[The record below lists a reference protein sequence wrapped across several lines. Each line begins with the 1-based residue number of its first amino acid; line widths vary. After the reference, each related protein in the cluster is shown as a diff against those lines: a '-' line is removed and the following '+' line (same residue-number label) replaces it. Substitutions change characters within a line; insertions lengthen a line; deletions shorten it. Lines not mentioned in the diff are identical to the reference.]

1 LLAFQVSLTPLHGK
15 APPTVT
21 ALPLSCQGQ
30 RCEFV
35 LPASAHQHLIIL
47 GSLAHDLGPHRVR
60 VCVEPTEQQERLP
73 LMERSDDSAHRA
85 ALKELGEKLREARGH
100 RKPPKTAP
108 ISQPAPTRSFHVFVK
123 EDLLDRNSY
132 VEVVGQLRATG
143 RHCLVYVDRDWGEI
157 ERLEATIAD
166 AVRTFDEHV
175 HPRSVLLGR
184 CADVDANGKFV
195 ILFTGWL
202 SRMSNGTVSLGGFV
216 RGTDLSGDMPRPFG
230 NHADM
235 MYLNTNLRPG
245 PHLRTLLAHEHT
257 HAVIYSEHV
266 LTEYLPGVAR
276 LDEECWLN
284 EAIAH
289 LVEDMHGFC
298 WSNLDHRVRAYLE
311 APHRYPLVVPDYY
324 HTGLWRTPGVR
335 GSTYLFLRW
344 CVDRFGEDLLARL
357 TRTNLTG
364 VANLEVSTG
373 EPFEKLF
380 REWSVAMF
388 LSGTRLSCESVF
400 PLKRISLRGPLGRED
415 LHGVHVSRLSERD
428 DQDVALG
435 GTSVAYFLLAPS
447 AKRARVVV
455 EAEEGTALQLTLL
468 RLPNDFVLQDHP
480 PTSAESSNRRD
491 PGGSTSERSTR
502 KRSPSSESR

>member
-1 LLAFQVSLTPLHGK
+1 LHGK
-15 APPTVT
+15 APPTAT
-21 ALPLSCQGQ
+21 IFPLRCQGQ

-35 LPASAHQHLIIL
+35 LPASAGRHLLIL
-47 GSLAHDLGPHRVR
+47 GSLAQDLGPHQVR
-60 VCVEPTEQQERLP
+60 LRVEPTEKQERLP
-73 LMERSDDSAHRA
+73 VMEEKDDSGHQI
-85 ALKELGEKLREARGH
+85 ALKELAEKLRQAREN
-100 RKPPKTAP
+100 REPPKTPPTA
-108 ISQPAPTRSFHVFVK
+108 QPAPTRSFHVFVK

-143 RHCLVYVDRDWGEI
+143 RRCLVYVDRDWDA
-157 ERLEATIAD
+157 RSLEATIND

-175 HPRSVLLGR
+175 FPRSVLLGR
-184 CADVDANGKFV
+184 CADVDCNGKFI

-202 SRMSNGTVSLGGFV
+202 SRMSNGAVSLGGFV

-235 MYLNTNLRPG
+235 MYLNTDLVPG
-245 PHLRTLLAHEHT
+245 PHLRTLLAHEYT

-284 EAIAH
+284 EGIAH

-298 WSNLDHRVRAYLE
+298 WSNLDHRIGAYLQ
-311 APHRYPLVVPDYY
+311 APQRYPLVVPDYY

-344 CVDRFGEDLLARL
+344 CVDRFGEGLL
-357 TRTNLTG
+357 TRLIQTNLTG
-364 VANLEVSTG
+364 VANLEVATG

-380 REWSVAMF
+380 REWSVAMA
-388 LSGTRLSCESVF
+388 LSGTCLSCETVS
-400 PLKRISLRGPLGRED
+400 PLKRLSLRGPLGREV
-415 LHGVHVSRLSERD
+415 LHGVHVSKLSERD
-428 DQDVALG
+428 DQDVAVS

-447 AKRARVVV
+447 AQRARVVV
-455 EAEEGTALQLTLL
+455 DAEEGTAVQLTVI
-468 RLPNDFVLQDHP
+468 RLPQDFVLQDHP
-480 PTSAESSNRRD
+480 PTSAESSSVRD
-491 PGGSTSERSTR
+491 PGGR
-502 KRSPSSESR
+502 